1 MTIPSNILERDASCA
16 ADANFAS
23 GSLDATSLAE
33 RVQQLK
39 PWFHNLHLHGVQ
51 TAPDH
56 FLGDFPGYK
65 WQRLAAELPQDLQG
79 ASVLDIGCN
88 AGFYSIA
95 LKQRNAG
102 HVLGID
108 LEDRCL
114 EQARFAAE
122 TLGLDIE
129 FQKMCVYDVD
139 QLPEQ
144 FDYVLFMGVFYHLR
158 YPLLALDKA
167 VKKTAGKLIFQSL
180 MRGSRKEYNTQAD
193 YDFHNE
199 DIFRDQDFPAAY
211 FIEKSF
217 AGDYTNWFI
226 PNRSGAM
233 AMLRSAG
240 LEIVATPDPETF
252 VCAPKHAQREG
263 KYILDMEL
271 DGTI

>member
-1 MTIPSNILERDASCA
+1 MPTVPHI
-16 ADANFAS
+16 AD
-23 GSLDATSLAE
+23 
-33 RVQQLK
+33 RVETLR
-39 PWFHNLHLHGVQ
+39 PWFHNIDLHGVK
-51 TAPDH
+51 TAPEH
-56 FLGDFPGYK
+56 VLGDFPGYK
-65 WQRLAAELPQDLQG
+65 WQKLSAALPEDLAG

-102 HVLGID
+102 RVLGID

-114 EQARFAAE
+114 DQARFAAE

-129 FQKMCVYDVD
+129 FRKLCLYEVD
-139 QLPEQ
+139 QLSQQ
-144 FDYVLFMGVFYHLR
+144 FDYVLFLGVFYHLR

-167 VKKTAGKLIFQSL
+167 VKMTKKYLIFQS
-180 MRGSRKEYNTQAD
+180 MIRGSRNECPSKPD
-193 YDFHNE
+193 HDFHE
-199 DIFRDQDFPAAY
+199 EKIFGDPDFPAAY
-211 FIEKSF
+211 FIENSY

-240 LEIVATPDPETF
+240 LEITATADAETF
-252 VCAPKHAQREG
+252 LCEPKRATRDG
-263 KYILDMEL
+263 RYILDMEL